1 MVLEQ
6 RVKQR
11 LIGAVVL
18 VALGVIFLP
27 MLLSGPVE
35 RTRVDIDLDIP
46 AEPELPEAP
55 AVPENNGL
63 AGPSP
68 GSELADTPIPDEPDQ
83 LPEAEPLPEV
93 EKPAEDEPDAEGQGS
108 NASDGGPAEPAEA
121 TSGRGVY
128 VQVGAFGSIENA
140 RRLADRLRDDGFELR
155 IVERDGDLAHRV
167 QVGPLEDRSAAEAMS
182 QRLAEGHELPGFIV
196 EP

>member
-6 RVKQR
+6 RLKQR

-46 AEPELPEAP
+46 AEPEFPQAP
-55 AVPENNGL
+55 AVPEDDSL
-63 AGPSP
+63 EAPSP
-68 GSELADTPIPDEPDQ
+68 GAELAETPIPDKPDQ
-83 LPEAEPLPEV
+83 RPDVEPLPEV
-93 EKPAEDEPDAEGQGS
+93 DRPAEDQPDADSQPSEAAQVDRASEG
-108 NASDGGPAEPAEA
+108 
-121 TSGRGVY
+121 GVY

-140 RRLADRLRDDGFELR
+140 RRLAERLREDGFELR
-155 IVERDGDLAHRV
+155 IVERDSELAHRV
-167 QVGPLEDRSAAEAMS
+167 QVGPLEDRAAAEAMS